1 MDAPMQVMSS
11 GAWDARFEPR
21 VLRPLARLARRVR
34 GQAVFEGVAI
44 LLAVAITAALAQY
57 VLDRLL
63 FLEVGPRAVML
74 ASVVVLLVLVARRM
88 VIAPLRGRLTV
99 DSLAAVVEHRD
110 AALRDELISAVQF
123 ARGEGAGPAF
133 DSPELVSALIGRV
146 AERFERF
153 AWGGLQARRRL
164 HAHALL
170 LLGVLGTV
178 AGAAWIAPE
187 TVGVFVHR
195 NLLLGNEPWPS
206 RTRLRPVGFEA
217 GVLRWPRGDPLT
229 LVVAAEGDPPRSGA
243 RVRFETVGGQRG
255 QRPMAAVGERQFR
268 VEFGPVDD
276 SMTLWFLLRRIGVDQ
291 SSEPYRVEVIDRP
304 SVRSFEVR
312 VIPPEFTRQPAYD
325 WPAGQLAGDVLTG
338 STVELTCES
347 NKPLRSVSLSGLAD
361 APAVER
367 ISDRRWSVRFV
378 PPRSGSYSFD
388 LLDVD
393 GLSDPRPAACVLRLT
408 RDRPPRVRLRL
419 PGAGD
424 MIVAGAVLRVAAEF
438 DDNFGMASAELV
450 MRVQRAEPAVS
461 TQPAESEPA
470 ASQPAEDVR
479 PLEGFELHQTRFTYE
494 RSLPIGPLGL
504 TPNDRLVLY
513 GRARDFNPSGE
524 AEGAGGDGV
533 PANEGRSAVYS
544 LRIVTPDE
552 LLAEWARRES
562 EWRQEFEQILRAQE
576 RIRDDLLSASG
587 EAESVGPAAARELSR
602 RERQLG
608 QRLKTVRRNF
618 QELLAEMDVNQLVT
632 PNVRRRLEAGVIT
645 PLARLAETDVMDAAV
660 MLERLGG
667 SGEADAPAEAARRL
681 EEIIRVMR
689 DVLANMVRWEGFNE
703 AVSLLQDLLKLQS
716 EVSRETQAEMERRLD
731 ELFGSPTTKPSREIL
746 RDE

>member
-1 MDAPMQVMSS
+1 MDAPLAAMSS
-11 GAWDARFEPR
+11 EPGDARFEPR
-21 VLRPLARLARRVR
+21 VLWPLARLARRVR
-34 GQAVFEGVAI
+34 AQAVFEGVAV
-44 LLAVAITAALAQY
+44 LLAAALTAALAQY

-63 FLEVGPRAVML
+63 FLEVGPRAAMLAVAVML
-74 ASVVVLLVLVARRM
+74 LVVVARR
-88 VIAPLRGRLTV
+88 VVVAPLRGRLTV
-99 DSLAAVVEHRD
+99 SSLAAVVEHRD

-133 DSPELVSALIGRV
+133 DSPALVSALIGRV
-146 AERFERF
+146 ADRFERF
-153 AWGGLQARRRL
+153 AWGTLQARRRL
-164 HAHALL
+164 YAHALL
-170 LLGVLGTV
+170 LLGVLG
-178 AGAAWIAPE
+178 AAAAAAWFAPE
-187 TVGVFVHR
+187 TTSVFVHR
-195 NLLLGNEPWPS
+195 NLLLGSEPWPS

-229 LVVAAEGDPPRSGA
+229 LVVVAEGDPPRSGA
-243 RVRFETVGGQRG
+243 RVRFETIGGQRG

-312 VIPPEFTRQPAYD
+312 VTPPGFTRQPAYD

-338 STVELTCES
+338 SMVELTCEA
-347 NKPLRSVSLSGLAD
+347 NKPLQTVALSGVAD

-393 GLSDPRPAACVLRLT
+393 GLSDLRPAACVIRLT

-424 MIVAGAVLRVAAEF
+424 MIAPGAVLRIAAEF
-438 DDNFGMASAELV
+438 DDNFGLASAELV
-450 MRVQRAEPAVS
+450 TRIQRAEPTVT

-470 ASQPAEDVR
+470 TSRPAEDVR
-479 PLEGFELHQTRFTYE
+479 SLDGFEPYQTRFTHE
-494 RSLPIGPLGL
+494 RPLPIAPLSL
-504 TPNDRLVLY
+504 APNDRLVLY
-513 GRARDFNPSGE
+513 ARARDFNPSGE
-524 AEGAGGDGV
+524 ADGAGGDGV

-576 RIRDDLLSASG
+576 RVRDDLLSAGG
-587 EAESVGPAAARELSR
+587 EAQSVGPAVARELSR

-618 QELLAEMDVNQLVT
+618 QELLAEMEVNQLVT
-632 PNVRRRLEAGVIT
+632 PSVRRRLEAGVIT
-645 PLARLAETDVMDAAV
+645 PLARLAETDVVDAAA

-667 SGEADAPAEAARRL
+667 PGEPDAPAQAALRL

-689 DVLANMVRWEGFNE
+689 DVLASMVRWEGYNE

-716 EVSRETQAEMERRLD
+716 EVSRETQSEMERRLD
-731 ELFGSPTTKPSREIL
+731 ELFGSPTTKPSRG
-746 RDE
+746 DSP